1 MTTLY
6 QLELDQRQINCGMSY
21 VIRLPDGR
29 FFIIDGGYFTPGED
43 DRLFHFL
50 QSKGG
55 DTPHI
60 AGWFFSHAHQD
71 HIGNFINFV
80 RKYAGRYRLDALL
93 FNFQPM
99 DFSGFDDEMDWRSC
113 DEATVRMFYRTI
125 DAFCGDVSKRILH
138 TGESLAFGEMT
149 LDVLYTHEELYPVQ
163 SSFNDHSTVIRLTV
177 EGQRIL
183 FLGDI
188 YTEASRILMRNP
200 GQLRCDIVQVA
211 HHGFRGATEALYRA
225 TGAKVALWP
234 TAEKEFASLVESR
247 RHAADE
253 YLLYASG
260 VQEHY
265 ISGHG
270 TVEMVLPYAM
280 GTAKQENKEVRND
293 GA

>member
-21 VIRLPDGR
+21 VIQLRDGR
-29 FFIIDGGYFTPGED
+29 FFMIDGGYFTPGEE
-43 DRLFHFL
+43 DRLFDFL
-50 QSKGG
+50 QEKGDG
-55 DTPHI
+55 VPHI

-93 FNFQPM
+93 LNFQPV
-99 DFSGFDDEMDWRSC
+99 DFFGLDDEMDWRSC
-113 DEATVRMFYRTI
+113 DEVTVRMFYRTI
-125 DAFCGDVSKRILH
+125 DACCRDVSRRILH

-177 EGQRIL
+177 GGQRVL

-188 YTEASRILMRNP
+188 YTEASRILMQKP
-200 GQLRCDIVQVA
+200 EQLQCDIVQVA

-234 TAEKEFASLVESR
+234 TAENEYTSLVESR

-253 YLLYASG
+253 YLLYASQ

-265 ISGHG
+265 ISGYG
-270 TVEMVLPYAM
+270 TVALPLPYVL
-280 GTAKQENKEVRND
+280 GTAKQEKPCI
-293 GA
+293 G